1 MFYIALNTYI
11 QDITLSLTSWSIS
24 ADINLLYTYIQD
36 IALSLTSW
44 SISAAINLLSVHLYK
59 SLTYGLYS
67 KLTRTSVKK
76 KTFLINYYIITY
88 KTSTLYK

>member
-24 ADINLLYTYIQD
+24 ADINLLYTYIQE

-44 SISAAINLLSVHLYK
+44 SISAAINLL
-59 SLTYGLYS
+59 
-67 KLTRTSVKK
+67 
-76 KTFLINYYIITY
+76 
-88 KTSTLYK
+88 

>member
-44 SISAAINLLSVHLYK
+44 SISAAMHEPAKYLHTRYCPLLN
-59 SLTYGLYS
+59 
-67 KLTRTSVKK
+67 
-76 KTFLINYYIITY
+76 FLVNI
-88 KTSTLYK
+88 SSH